1 MKKIRLIYDI
11 FDHEITTREQIRN
24 KIPMKWNEIKSISK
38 VLDNKL
44 SKQQLQQQQ
53 KIPPIIYFIIF
64 NS

>member
-11 FDHEITTREQIRN
+11 FDHEINTREQIRN
-24 KIPMKWNEIKSISK
+24 KIPMEWNEIKSISK

-44 SKQQLQQQQ
+44 FKQQLQQQQ
-53 KIPPIIYFIIF
+53 KSPPIIYFIIF